1 MQQILERLILEGALL
16 SVTTV
21 DGNALKR
28 VKIREAGNSTV
39 MLGYPN
45 SDASR
50 FFVPYTGIAWID
62 KHTH

>member
-1 MQQILERLILEGALL
+1 MQKILEQLRLEDALL

-21 DGNALKR
+21 DGKQLRR

-50 FFVPYTGIAWID
+50 FLRDFSVESCHAELA
-62 KHTH
+62 